1 MEIHFFERNPTE
13 GQISIEKLF
22 SVIKAELNKK
32 NIASKTFVNPYP
44 LSKFFKALNYFRK
57 NQGEI
62 NHITGDIHW
71 VSLAL
76 NSRKTLLTVH
86 DLSGFYQYSGVKKFL
101 YYLIW
106 IYFPLKKLKY
116 ITAISEKTKQEIIKL
131 LPSVAHKI
139 NVIPNCITIDV
150 LPLNFKEHSGKTR
163 ILIVGTRSNK
173 NIERVLHACKDLD
186 VTLTIVGKLEEK
198 QLEIL
203 KEYNQNYSNFIDIS
217 DEDLKNLYDENDILC
232 FPSTYE
238 GFGLPILEAQAR
250 NCIVITSDLSPM
262 NDVAG
267 TGALLVD
274 PYNEEEIRNSIIKIM
289 SDDDLKKELISK
301 GHENVKKYTPELV
314 VQQYIELYQ
323 KILSAK

>member
-1 MEIHFFERNPTE
+1 MNIHFFERNPAE

-22 SVIKAELNKK
+22 HVIKNELGKM
-32 NIASKTFVNPYP
+32 NITYQIFINPYP
-44 LSKFFKALNYFRK
+44 FSKMLKALKYFRK
-57 NQGEI
+57 KQGDI

-76 NSRKTLLTVH
+76 DSDKTLLTVH
-86 DLSGFYQYSGVKKFL
+86 DLSGLHQYTGIKKFI
-101 YYLIW
+101 YYLLW
-106 IYFPLKKLKY
+106 VYLPFKKLKY
-116 ITAISEKTKQEIIKL
+116 ITVISEKTKQEIIKL

-139 NVIPNCITIDV
+139 HVIPNCITIDV
-150 LPLNFKEHSGKTR
+150 LPLFFKENHERTK

-173 NIERVLHACKDLD
+173 NIERVIQACKNLE
-186 VTLTIVGKLEEK
+186 VNISIVGRLDKNQQFILEEN
-198 QLEIL
+198 
-203 KEYNQNYSNFIDIS
+203 NQHYTNYINIS
-217 DEDLKNLYDENDILC
+217 DSDLKKLYDENDILC

-250 NCIVITSDLSPM
+250 NCVVITSDLSPM

-267 TGALLVD
+267 NGALLVD
-274 PYNEEEIRNSIIKIM
+274 PYNTENIRSSIIKIM
-289 SDDDLKKELISK
+289 SEPDFKKELISK

-323 KILSAK
+323 KILAEK